1 MKDLFSMYMVG
12 YDHEFKTSCNSGWGC
27 GYVMIPKTSR
37 VAELI
42 LREKAADEAQADA
55 EDHYM
60 ASYYTP
66 MHMNSEEECTHF
78 EEETVNG
85 VDYFVVGFDTAH
97 INNGP
102 HHDFDY
108 VFSQTAAILKLH
120 QELEESLP
128 DPHLEDVI

>member
-1 MKDLFSMYMVG
+1 
-12 YDHEFKTSCNSGWGC
+12 
-27 GYVMIPKTSR
+27 MIPKTSR

-42 LREKAADEAQADA
+42 LREKAADEADA
-55 EDHYM
+55 EAEDL

-66 MHMNSEEECTHF
+66 MHMNSEQECTYF

-97 INNGP
+97 SNNGP
-102 HHDFDY
+102 RHNFDY
-108 VFSQTAAILKLH
+108 VFSQTAKILQMH

-128 DPHLEDVI
+128 DPHLEDII

>member
-1 MKDLFSMYMVG
+1 
-12 YDHEFKTSCNSGWGC
+12 
-27 GYVMIPKTSR
+27 
-37 VAELI
+37 
-42 LREKAADEAQADA
+42 
-55 EDHYM
+55 
-60 ASYYTP
+60 
-66 MHMNSEEECTHF
+66 MNSEEECTHF

-108 VFSQTAAILKLH
+108 VFSQTAAILKLY
-120 QELEESLP
+120 QELEEFLP